1 MARHAALCRRSSCL
15 VRVVR
20 RMNPGE
26 RMSCQASL
34 HGNAS
39 EPTRVAVAQMTSTSS
54 KQDNLKTVAN
64 LVEQAAA
71 ERCHMLFLPE
81 CFAYIGENPA
91 DAVDQA
97 EAITGTLMQKYQ
109 DVAKKWK
116 VWLNLGGFHEVGN
129 VPRKVFNT
137 QLMLDEDGNIVSTY
151 RKVHLFDVN
160 VPNGPV
166 LMESKTTISGEELV
180 TCETPAGKT
189 GLTTCYDVRF
199 PHMYQIL
206 RYKHNIEILTVPS
219 AFTKVTGAA
228 HWEVLLRARAIEI
241 QCYVVAS
248 AQAGKHNAKRESY
261 GHSMIINPWGEI
273 VAKLDDPTATGIAT
287 ATIDLESLSS
297 LRERMPIHLHR
308 KTGLYKTWEKPS

>member
-1 MARHAALCRRSSCL
+1 MARRAAWFRHAPHLY
-15 VRVVR
+15 RVVR
-20 RMNPGE
+20 RMNPAE
-26 RMSCQASL
+26 RMPRHASL
-34 HGNAS
+34 HGDAA

-54 KQDNLKTVAN
+54 KEGNLKTISD

-71 ERCHMLFLPE
+71 ERCRVLFLPE
-81 CFAYIGENPA
+81 CFAYIGEKPT
-91 DAVDQA
+91 DAVEQA
-97 EAITGTLMQKYQ
+97 QAITGPLMQKYQ
-109 DVAKKWK
+109 ELAKKWK

-129 VPRKVFNT
+129 APGKIFNT
-137 QLMLDEDGNIVSTY
+137 QLLLDDGGEIVSTY

-166 LMESKTTISGEELV
+166 LMESKTTTPGEQLV
-180 TCETPAGKT
+180 TCDTPAGKM

-199 PHMYQIL
+199 PLMYQIL
-206 RYKHNIEILTVPS
+206 RHKHNVQLLTVPS

-228 HWEVLLRARAIEI
+228 HWEVLLRARAIET

-261 GHSMIINPWGEI
+261 GHSMVVNPWGEV

-287 ATIDLESLSS
+287 CTIDLESLRSI
-297 LRERMPIHLHR
+297 RERMPVHLHR
-308 KTGLYKTWEKPS
+308 KTGLYEQWENLA